1 MYEQPKSW
9 KNWAILLIGW
19 LSLFTLGLEG
29 VFNVAITPLQEQ
41 WLLLLQEWQQYLKL
55 VSL

>member
-19 LSLFTLGLEG
+19 LSLFTLGLGG